1 MSKIIGIIRIEHKVQ
16 KEKIKVCCFIR
27 TLGSESK
34 MEQQAKRLTE
44 FVAQFDVLDLVYEI
58 RDYNSGS
65 EIDRMKIEELIEGI
79 EQGEYNL
86 IFITHTDRIANDP
99 KEATAFCD
107 RVHALGG
114 MIYSLE
120 EGPCTID
127 SDDEWL

>member
-44 FVAQFDVLDLVYEI
+44 FVAQFDELDLVYEI

-86 IFITHTDRIANDP
+86 IFVTHTDRIGNDP
-99 KEATAFCD
+99 KEVAAFCN
-107 RVHALGG
+107 RVYALGA

-120 EGPCTID
+120 EGPCNID
-127 SDDEWL
+127 SDDEWI